1 MLGRP
6 AGGAGLGNR
15 MKQSSIAVVAAA
27 FGLACICAQA
37 ADPVPVEAFA
47 DTDQVTSP
55 RISPDGKHV
64 AVSANLGEGN
74 HAIVVYQVD
83 DMQQTALLKLPRYEQ
98 PVNMYWASDTRLLV
112 AQGRLIGSCKTPLAT
127 GAINA
132 TYFDVRTPLSVFSS
146 QAPKTPK

>member
-1 MLGRP
+1 
-6 AGGAGLGNR
+6 

-37 ADPVPVEAFA
+37 AEPVPVEAFA

-74 HAIVVYQVD
+74 HAIVVYRVD
-83 DMQQTALLKLPRYEQ
+83 GMQQTALLKLPRYEQ

-112 AQGRLIGSCKTPLAT
+112 AKGRLIRSEEHTSELQSLMRISYA
-127 GAINA
+127 
-132 TYFDVRTPLSVFSS
+132 VFCLKKKNSS
-146 QAPKTPK
+146 K

>member
-1 MLGRP
+1 MRQW
-6 AGGAGLGNR
+6 R
-15 MKQSSIAVVAAA
+15 TAVVAAA

-37 ADPVPVEAFA
+37 AEPVPVEAFA

-64 AVSANLGEGN
+64 AVSANPGEGN

-98 PVNMYWASDTRLLV
+98 PVNMYWASDTHLLV
-112 AQGRLIGSCKTPLAT
+112 AKGRLIGSGEKPLAT
-127 GAINA
+127 GENVAH
-132 TYFDVRTPLSVFSS
+132 DLDGPTPAALFRLH
-146 QAPKTPK
+146 QQRNGEGK